1 MFWHLFK
8 YHFKSSIRNKSAI
21 FWCFAFPLILAT
33 LFYFAFGNLLKES
46 EKLEPV
52 PVAVVETKA
61 TKNAE
66 GFKEVA
72 AQLSKKG
79 DDQLLKVRNTTL
91 KEAKKLLKDEKIDG
105 FYTLGDNV
113 RLTVKENG
121 VNQTILKEVS
131 DQYIQMSKMVE
142 QTMKEHPEGMQKLVK
157 AMSQD
162 MVENRQISLGNEDAN
177 MMVQYFYA
185 LLAMVCL
192 YGCFLGLQSA
202 LHAQA
207 NLSDIAARKA
217 VSPTGK
223 LKSTAADFLVGV
235 TVQFLAFL
243 VAIGYMWLILKI
255 DLGNQAGRILLAGFF
270 GCVTGVSMGM
280 FIGCAGRMARDTKS
294 GLCVGISML
303 FCFFSG
309 LMVGNMKDI
318 VEKNLPVFNRINP
331 AALITDC
338 FYSLNIYDDLTVY
351 LRSLISL
358 AVISM
363 LLCLGSF
370 FMMRRKKYA
379 SI

>member
-1 MFWHLFK
+1 MFWHLYKYYFK
-8 YHFKSSIRNKSAI
+8 ASIRNKSAI
-21 FWCFAFPLILAT
+21 FWCFAFPLILAS
-33 LFYFAFGNLLKES
+33 LFYFGFGNLLNDS
-46 EKLEPV
+46 EELKAV
-52 PVAVVETKA
+52 PVAIVETKA
-61 TKNAE
+61 AKDAE
-66 GFKEVA
+66 GFKQTA
-72 AQLSKKG
+72 AELSKKG
-79 DDQLLKVRNTTL
+79 EDQLLKVQYTSL
-91 KEAKKLLKDEKIDG
+91 KKAEKLLQEGKIDG
-105 FYTLGDNV
+105 FYTLGDNI

-121 VNQTILKEVS
+121 INQTILKEVS
-131 DQYIQMSKMVE
+131 DQYIQMNHMVQ
-142 QTMKEHPEGMQKLVK
+142 QTIKEHPEGMEKLVK
-157 AMSQD
+157 AMSQN
-162 MVENRQISLGNEDAN
+162 MVENQQISLGNEDAN

-192 YGCFLGLQSA
+192 YGGFLGLQSA

-217 VSPTGK
+217 VSPAEK

-243 VAIGYMWLILKI
+243 VAIGYMRLFLKI
-255 DLGNQAGRILLAGFF
+255 DLGSQAGFILLAGFI
-270 GCVTGVSMGM
+270 GCFTGVSIGL
-280 FIGCAGRMARDTKS
+280 FIGSIGRMSRDTKS
-294 GLCVGISML
+294 GLNIGISMF

-318 VEKNLPVFNRINP
+318 VEKHVPIFNRINP

-338 FYSLNIYDDLTVY
+338 FYSLNIYDDLSVY
-351 LRSLISL
+351 FRSCISLII
-358 AVISM
+358 ISV

>member
-1 MFWHLFK
+1 MFWHLYK
-8 YHFKSSIRNKSAI
+8 YHFKASIRNKSAI
-21 FWCFAFPLILAT
+21 FWCFAFPLILAS
-33 LFYFAFGNLLKES
+33 LFYFGFGNLLNDS
-46 EKLEPV
+46 EELKAV
-52 PVAVVETKA
+52 PVAIVETKA
-61 TKNAE
+61 AKGAE
-66 GFKEVA
+66 GFKQTAEE
-72 AQLSKKG
+72 LSKKG
-79 DDQLLKVRNTTL
+79 EDQLLKVQYTSL
-91 KEAKKLLKDEKIDG
+91 KKAEKLLQEGKIDG
-105 FYTLGDNV
+105 FYSLGENV

-121 VNQTILKEVS
+121 INQTILKEVS
-131 DQYIQMSKMVE
+131 DQYIQMNNMVR
-142 QTMKEHPEGMQKLVK
+142 QTIKEHPEGMEKLVK
-157 AMSQD
+157 AMSQN
-162 MVENRQISLGNEDAN
+162 MVENQQISLGNEDAN

-192 YGCFLGLQSA
+192 YGGFLGLQSA

-217 VSPTGK
+217 VSPAEK

-243 VAIGYMWLILKI
+243 VAIGYMWLVLKI
-255 DLGNQAGRILLAGFF
+255 DFGSQAGFILLAGFF
-270 GCVTGVSMGM
+270 GCFTGVSIGL
-280 FIGCAGRMARDTKS
+280 FIGSIGRMSRDTKS
-294 GLCVGISML
+294 GLNIGISMF

-318 VEKNLPVFNRINP
+318 VEKHVPIFNRINP

-338 FYSLNIYDDLTVY
+338 FYNLNIYDDLSVY
-351 LRSLISL
+351 FRSCISLII
-358 AVISM
+358 ISV

>member
-1 MFWHLFK
+1 MFWHLYKYYFK
-8 YHFKSSIRNKSAI
+8 ASIRNKSAI
-21 FWCFAFPLILAT
+21 FWCFAFPLILAS
-33 LFYFAFGNLLKES
+33 LFYFGFGNLLNDS
-46 EKLEPV
+46 EELKAV
-52 PVAVVETKA
+52 PVAIVETKA
-61 TKNAE
+61 AKGAE
-66 GFKEVA
+66 GFKQTAEE
-72 AQLSKKG
+72 LSKKG
-79 DDQLLKVRNTTL
+79 EDQLLKVQYTSL
-91 KEAKKLLKDEKIDG
+91 KKAEKLLQEGKIDG
-105 FYTLGDNV
+105 FYSLGENV

-121 VNQTILKEVS
+121 INQTILKEVS
-131 DQYIQMSKMVE
+131 DQYIQMNNMVR
-142 QTMKEHPEGMQKLVK
+142 QTIKEHPEGMEKLVK
-157 AMSQD
+157 AMSQN
-162 MVENRQISLGNEDAN
+162 MVENQQISLGNEDAN

-192 YGCFLGLQSA
+192 YGGFLGLQSA

-217 VSPTGK
+217 VSPAEK

-243 VAIGYMWLILKI
+243 VAIGYMWLVLKI
-255 DLGNQAGRILLAGFF
+255 DFGSQAGFILLAGFF
-270 GCVTGVSMGM
+270 GCFTGVSIGL
-280 FIGCAGRMARDTKS
+280 FIGSIGRMSRDTKS
-294 GLCVGISML
+294 GLNIGISMF

-318 VEKNLPVFNRINP
+318 VEKHVPIFNRINP

-338 FYSLNIYDDLTVY
+338 FYNLNIYDDLSVY
-351 LRSLISL
+351 FRSCISLII
-358 AVISM
+358 ISV

>member
-1 MFWHLFK
+1 MFWHLYKYYFK
-8 YHFKSSIRNKSAI
+8 ASIRNKSAI
-21 FWCFAFPLILAT
+21 FWCFAFPLILAS
-33 LFYFAFGNLLKES
+33 LFYFGFGNLLNDS
-46 EKLEPV
+46 EELKAV
-52 PVAVVETKA
+52 PVAIVETKA
-61 TKNAE
+61 AKGAE
-66 GFKEVA
+66 GFKQTAEE
-72 AQLSKKG
+72 LSKKG
-79 DDQLLKVRNTTL
+79 EDQLLKVQYTSL
-91 KEAKKLLKDEKIDG
+91 KKAEKLLQEGKIDG
-105 FYTLGDNV
+105 FYSLGENV

-121 VNQTILKEVS
+121 INQTILKEVS
-131 DQYIQMSKMVE
+131 DQYIQMNNMVR
-142 QTMKEHPEGMQKLVK
+142 QTIKEHPEGMEKLVK
-157 AMSQD
+157 AMSQN
-162 MVENRQISLGNEDAN
+162 MVENQQISLGNEDAN

-192 YGCFLGLQSA
+192 YGGFLGLQSA

-217 VSPTGK
+217 VSPAEK

-243 VAIGYMWLILKI
+243 VAIGYMWLVLKI
-255 DLGNQAGRILLAGFF
+255 DLGSQAGFILLAGFF
-270 GCVTGVSMGM
+270 GCFTGVSIGL
-280 FIGCAGRMARDTKS
+280 FIGSIGRMSRDTKS
-294 GLCVGISML
+294 GLNIGISMF

-318 VEKNLPVFNRINP
+318 VEKHVPIFNRINP

-338 FYSLNIYDDLTVY
+338 FYNLNIYDDLSVY
-351 LRSLISL
+351 FRSCISLII
-358 AVISM
+358 ISV

>member
-1 MFWHLFK
+1 MFWHLYKYYFK
-8 YHFKSSIRNKSAI
+8 ASIRNKSTI
-21 FWCFAFPLILAT
+21 FWCFAFPLILAS
-33 LFYFAFGNLLKES
+33 LFYFGFGNLLNDS
-46 EKLEPV
+46 EELKAV
-52 PVAVVETKA
+52 PVAIVETKA
-61 TKNAE
+61 AKGAE
-66 GFKEVA
+66 GFKQTAEE
-72 AQLSKKG
+72 LSKKG
-79 DDQLLKVRNTTL
+79 EDQLLKVQYTSL
-91 KEAKKLLKDEKIDG
+91 KKAEKLLQEGKIDG

-121 VNQTILKEVS
+121 INQTILKEVS
-131 DQYIQMSKMVE
+131 DQYIQMNNMVR
-142 QTMKEHPEGMQKLVK
+142 QTIKEHPEGMEKLVK
-157 AMSQD
+157 AMSQN
-162 MVENRQISLGNEDAN
+162 MVENQQISLGNEDAN

-192 YGCFLGLQSA
+192 YGGFMGLQSA

-217 VSPTGK
+217 VSPAEK

-243 VAIGYMWLILKI
+243 VAIGYMWLVLKI
-255 DLGNQAGRILLAGFF
+255 DLGSQAGFILLAGFL
-270 GCVTGVSMGM
+270 GCFTGVSIGL
-280 FIGCAGRMARDTKS
+280 FIGSIGRMSRDTKS
-294 GLCVGISML
+294 GLNIGISMF

-318 VEKNLPVFNRINP
+318 VEKHVPIFNRINP

-338 FYSLNIYDDLTVY
+338 FYSLNIYDDLSVY
-351 LRSLISL
+351 FRSCISLII
-358 AVISM
+358 ISV

>member
-1 MFWHLFK
+1 MFWHLYKYYFK
-8 YHFKSSIRNKSAI
+8 ASIRNKSAI
-21 FWCFAFPLILAT
+21 FWCFAFPLILAS
-33 LFYFAFGNLLKES
+33 LFYFGFGNLLNDS
-46 EKLEPV
+46 EELKAV
-52 PVAVVETKA
+52 PVAIVETKA
-61 TKNAE
+61 AKGAE
-66 GFKEVA
+66 GFKQTAEE
-72 AQLSKKG
+72 LSKKG
-79 DDQLLKVRNTTL
+79 EDQLLKVQYTSL
-91 KEAKKLLKDEKIDG
+91 KKAEKLLQEGKIDG

-121 VNQTILKEVS
+121 INQTILKEVS
-131 DQYIQMSKMVE
+131 DQYIQMNNMVR
-142 QTMKEHPEGMQKLVK
+142 QTIKEHPEGMEKLVK
-157 AMSQD
+157 AMSQN
-162 MVENRQISLGNEDAN
+162 MVENQQISLGNEDAN

-192 YGCFLGLQSA
+192 YGGFMGLQSA

-217 VSPTGK
+217 VSPAEK

-243 VAIGYMWLILKI
+243 VAIGYMWLVLKI
-255 DLGNQAGRILLAGFF
+255 DLGSQAGFILLAGFF
-270 GCVTGVSMGM
+270 GCFTGVSIGL
-280 FIGCAGRMARDTKS
+280 FIGSIGRMSRDTKS
-294 GLCVGISML
+294 ELNIGISMF

-318 VEKNLPVFNRINP
+318 VEKHVPIFNRINP

-338 FYSLNIYDDLTVY
+338 FYSLNIYDDLSVY
-351 LRSLISL
+351 FRSCISLII
-358 AVISM
+358 ISV

>member
-1 MFWHLFK
+1 MFWHLYKYYFK
-8 YHFKSSIRNKSAI
+8 ASIRNKSAI

-33 LFYFAFGNLLKES
+33 LFYFGFGNLLNHS
-46 EKLEPV
+46 EELKAV
-52 PVAVVETKA
+52 PVAIVETKA
-61 TKNAE
+61 AKGAE
-66 GFKEVA
+66 GFKQA
-72 AQLSKKG
+72 AAELSKKG
-79 DDQLLKVRNTTL
+79 EDQLLKVQYTSL
-91 KEAKKLLKDEKIDG
+91 KKAEKLLQEGKIDG

-121 VNQTILKEVS
+121 INQTILKEVS
-131 DQYIQMSKMVE
+131 DQYIQMNNMVQ
-142 QTMKEHPEGMQKLVK
+142 QTIKEHPEGMEKLVK
-157 AMSQD
+157 AMSQN
-162 MVENRQISLGNEDAN
+162 MVENQQISLGNEDAN

-192 YGCFLGLQSA
+192 YGGFLGLQSA

-217 VSPTGK
+217 VSPAEK

-243 VAIGYMWLILKI
+243 VAIGYMWLVLKI
-255 DLGNQAGRILLAGFF
+255 DLGSQAGFILLAGFF
-270 GCVTGVSMGM
+270 GCFTGVSIGL
-280 FIGCAGRMARDTKS
+280 FIGSIGRMSRDTKS
-294 GLCVGISML
+294 GLNIGISMF

-318 VEKNLPVFNRINP
+318 VEKHVPIFNRINP

-338 FYSLNIYDDLTVY
+338 FYSLNIYDDLSVY
-351 LRSLISL
+351 FRSCISLII
-358 AVISM
+358 ISV

>member
-1 MFWHLFK
+1 MFWHLYKYYFK
-8 YHFKSSIRNKSAI
+8 ASIRNKSAI
-21 FWCFAFPLILAT
+21 FWCFAFPLILAS
-33 LFYFAFGNLLKES
+33 LFYFGFGNLLNDS
-46 EKLEPV
+46 EELKAV
-52 PVAVVETKA
+52 PVAIVETKA
-61 TKNAE
+61 AKDAE
-66 GFKEVA
+66 GFKQTA
-72 AQLSKKG
+72 KKKKKKG
-79 DDQLLKVRNTTL
+79 EDQLLKVKYTSL
-91 KEAKKLLKDEKIDG
+91 KKAEKLLQEGKIDG

-121 VNQTILKEVS
+121 INQTILKEVS
-131 DQYIQMSKMVE
+131 DQYIQMNNMVQ
-142 QTMKEHPEGMQKLVK
+142 QTIKEHPEGMEKLVK
-157 AMSQD
+157 AISQN
-162 MVENRQISLGNEDAN
+162 MVENQQISLGNEDAN

-192 YGCFLGLQSA
+192 YGGFLGLQSA

-217 VSPTGK
+217 VSPAEK

-243 VAIGYMWLILKI
+243 VAIGYMWLVLKI
-255 DLGNQAGRILLAGFF
+255 DLGSQAGFILLAGFF
-270 GCVTGVSMGM
+270 GCFTGVSIGL
-280 FIGCAGRMARDTKS
+280 FIGSIGRMSRDTKS
-294 GLCVGISML
+294 GLNIGISMF

-318 VEKNLPVFNRINP
+318 VEKHVPIFNRINP

-338 FYSLNIYDDLTVY
+338 FYSLNIYDDLSVY
-351 LRSLISL
+351 FRSCISLII
-358 AVISM
+358 ISV